1 MTSILSFRWTSAKF
15 MIHRWNHNKRGK
27 ERQKKK
33 KKKWINANFSSFRGN
48 SEINVIYR
56 NTIGL
61 ATENTKGSQLEEMYA
76 VCVYRTRC
84 IGEIRPQLCS

>member
-1 MTSILSFRWTSAKF
+1 M
-15 MIHRWNHNKRGK
+15 
-27 ERQKKK
+27 
-33 KKKWINANFSSFRGN
+33 
-48 SEINVIYR
+48 NVIYR

-84 IGEIRPQLCS
+84 IGEIRPQLCSLSIVLIKDEFISAMSVKLIQNSLTYFCIFIVKTCHPF